1 MTSPGRYQPPS
12 GSQPR
17 SSGDAA
23 TRGAVLIVVAV
34 AIGVALLWWGG
45 VGGDESLVIEAGQSD
60 DTATDADDDPDDA
73 DDTDTADATDAT
85 ATTDTSA
92 TDATP
97 DTTSSIAAPTSTRP
111 VGEVKVVVA
120 NGVGEAGL
128 AGSRTEVLSTAG
140 YVTKAY
146 NAKCEPDCATSQIAL
161 STVFY
166 KTGYADDAAGVA
178 IALGG
183 DSNVLRPAPADVLT
197 LLAGDNTAD
206 VADFHVYVILGA
218 DRILG

>member
-12 GSQPR
+12 GPPSR

-45 VGGDESLVIEAGQSD
+45 VGGDESLRIEAGQSD
-60 DTATDADDDPDDA
+60 ETGTDTDGQTDGDDTAP
-73 DDTDTADATDAT
+73 DATDAIDT
-85 ATTDTSA
+85 TGTTDTA
-92 TDATP
+92 AGDTTP
-97 DTTSSIAAPTSTRP
+97 DPTAASPTSTRP

-128 AGSRTEVLSTAG
+128 AGSRAGVLNTAG
-140 YVTKAY
+140 YVTKPF
-146 NAKCEPDCATSQIAL
+146 NAKCQADDCSANQIAL

-166 KTGYADDAAGVA
+166 KEGYADDAGGVA

-183 DSNVLRPAPADVLT
+183 DSNVLRPAPADVLA
-197 LLAGDNTAD
+197 LLSGTTTD
-206 VADFHVYVILGA
+206 VADFHVFVIIGA
-218 DRILG
+218 DRLLG